1 MTRVTDDLVR
11 LYLRSDALALG
22 ECVRKGEVTPAEL
35 VETALAVIER
45 ENPKLNAVIHRL
57 DDMAR
62 AQLAAGVPK
71 DAPFAGVP
79 YLLKELA
86 SMWQGAPLT
95 NSCAWLRDLR
105 APADSEAVRRIKAAG
120 FVLVGKSNAPEN
132 GWAIT
137 TEPRLYGTTRNP
149 WRDDVTPGGSS
160 GGAAAAVAAGLVPLA
175 EASDGAGSIRVPASC
190 CGVVGLKPSRGRVT
204 LAPFGDYWHGG
215 AYFLCV
221 SRTVRDTAAY
231 LDALAGAMPG
241 DPYTPPTPAEPWGV
255 LAARAPSRLRIGFTV
270 TPPDGSPIDP
280 EAVAAVKN
288 TAGVLERLGHD
299 VVEHDMALD
308 AGAAWR
314 TYTRMTPV
322 ESAALFDMME
332 PVVGRP
338 VTEADVEPVTWAII
352 QRGRSLSALQHAADI
367 AALRIHSREI
377 AADLLPYDVYL
388 TPTLTQ
394 KPRPLGYWDM
404 NEPDLDRY
412 NAKWTDAVF
421 MFPFNVSGHPAIS
434 LPLHWSA
441 DGLPMG
447 VQLVGRYGDE
457 ATLLAISRVLEA
469 EIPWRDRR
477 PPGAANGQATG
488 SDSIFT

>member
-1 MTRVTDDLVR
+1 MTSVTDDLLR
-11 LYLRSDALALG
+11 LYVESDALALG
-22 ECVRKGEVTPAEL
+22 ALVRKGEVSAAEL
-35 VETALAVIER
+35 VEAALTVIAR
-45 ENPKLNAVIHRL
+45 DNPRLNAVVNRL

-62 AQLAAGVPK
+62 AQVAAGVPSA
-71 DAPFAGVP
+71 APFAGVP

-95 NSCAWLRDLR
+95 NSCSWLRDVR

-137 TEPRLYGTTRNP
+137 TEPRLYGPTHNP

-204 LAPFGDYWHGG
+204 LAPFGDYWYGG

-231 LDALAGAMPG
+231 LDALAGALPG
-241 DPYTPPTPAEPWGV
+241 DPYTPPTPGEPWSL
-255 LAARAPSRLRIGFTV
+255 LATRAPARLRVGFTV

-280 EAVAAVKN
+280 EAVAAVRN
-288 TAGVLERLGHD
+288 TARVLERLGHS
-299 VVEHDMALD
+299 VEEHDMALD
-308 AGAAWR
+308 AAAAWR
-314 TYTRMTPV
+314 IYTRMTPV
-322 ESAALFDMME
+322 ESAAIFDALA

-338 VTEADVEPVTWAII
+338 VTEADVEPTTWAII
-352 QRGRSLSALQHAADI
+352 QRGRSLSAIQHATDVG
-367 AALRIHSREI
+367 ALRVLSREI
-377 AADLLPYDVYL
+377 AADLMPYDVYL

-421 MFPFNVSGHPAIS
+421 MSPFNISGQPAIS

-457 ATLLAISRVLEA
+457 ATLLAVSRVLEA

-477 PPGAANGQATG
+477 PPVAP
-488 SDSIFT
+488 